1 MTYKPRNSRFN
12 REAGLLGRQVVEMER
27 KNGMIYFLALPA
39 TSGGTYDYAYCA
51 EEIFEKEFAA
61 AGEPD
66 NDGIDAVTSVVQ
78 AMGGIKYQLYPSAL
92 IKAAKKK
99 AGTP

>member
-12 REAGLLGRQVVEMER
+12 REAGLLGRQVLEMER

-39 TSGGTYDYAYCA
+39 TTGGAYDYAYCA
-51 EEIFEKEFAA
+51 EEIFDKEFTAEEGSA
-61 AGEPD
+61 NTAL
-66 NDGIDAVTSVVQ
+66 DAVTSVAQ

-99 AGTP
+99 AG